1 MKPSLKTPP
10 APPAAPAGPGFVSAD
25 SWEQRFRAIFNSMF
39 QFICLLEPDGS
50 VIEINET
57 ALDFAGVTPADVIGQ
72 PFWRTAWWQTHMGS
86 RQQLRRGIQR
96 AASGEFVR
104 YETELRGLNGRLLA
118 IDFSLKPVRDSA
130 GVITMLIAEGR
141 DISGRRDAE
150 IALRESETLF
160 RHTFDNAPIGI
171 ALVSPEGRW
180 LAVNRALPR
189 LVGYSER
196 ELLDMTFQDI
206 THPDDIDSDL
216 ALLEQVLA
224 GKRDGYTLDKRY
236 IHKQGH
242 VVDIQL
248 DVSLKRDP
256 QGRPQF
262 FISQIQDIS
271 ERKRYEDS
279 LTHEAHHD
287 ALTGLPNRRYF
298 EDVLDERLYSGGL
311 GRRRQTLLY
320 LDLDRFKLI
329 NDTCSHQ
336 AGDRVLRELSRLLSE
351 RLRNG
356 DVLARLG
363 GDEFAVIADCAGAE
377 EALRLAN
384 SLIQVVGA
392 YRLVWEDRQFQ
403 LGLSIG
409 IAVADDMTRSSAE
422 LLKRADTAC
431 YIAKQR
437 GCNRAQVYQQSD
449 EEVQQAHNDMDWASR
464 LEQALDEDRMQLHA
478 QKIVALDGRRNP
490 GLEVLIRLREPDGRL
505 IYPGAFIPPA
515 IRFGLAGKLD
525 RWIVQKTLS
534 FLQQRDR
541 RGGDGGM
548 GGYAYLTLNLSG
560 SSIADPDFKPLL
572 LDTLRETRADPARIG
587 FEITEATAFGRQAAA
602 KELLDAL
609 RERGHRILLDDF
621 GSGFTSFE
629 CLKSLQVDGIKV
641 DQSYTRDL
649 VNDPVNQTIVQSICK
664 IGQCLNLEVIA
675 EGVEDQQTLDA
686 LTSLGVRNAQG
697 HLFHVAS
704 PLRDLLDE
712 TPTLF

>member
-1 MKPSLKTPP
+1 MTP
-10 APPAAPAGPGFVSAD
+10 AEAGAGNG
-25 SWEQRFRAIFNSMF
+25 WEQRFRAIFNSMF
-39 QFICLLEPDGS
+39 QFIGLLEPDGRL
-50 VIEINET
+50 IEINET
-57 ALDFAGVTPADVIGQ
+57 ALDFAGVTASEVAGQ
-72 PFWRTAWWQTHMGS
+72 PFWKTAWWQTHMDA
-86 RQQLRRGIQR
+86 RQQLRKAIQR
-96 AASGEFVR
+96 AAAGEFVR
-104 YETELRGLNGRLLA
+104 YETELKGLNGRLLA
-118 IDFSLKPVRDSA
+118 IDFSIKAVRDA
-130 GVITMLIAEGR
+130 TGQVTMLIAEGR

-171 ALVSPEGRW
+171 ALVAPDGRW
-180 LAVNRALPR
+180 LVVNRALPR
-189 LVGYSER
+189 IVGYSER
-196 ELLDMTFQDI
+196 ELLAMSFQDI
-206 THPDDIDSDL
+206 THPEDLDSDM
-216 ALLEQVLA
+216 ALLEQTLA
-224 GKRDGYTLDKRY
+224 GKRDGYTMDKRY
-236 IHKQGH
+236 IHKNGH

-298 EDVLDERLYSGGL
+298 EDVLDERLYSSGM

-336 AGDRVLRELSRLLSE
+336 AGDRVLRELSRLLND
-351 RLRNG
+351 RLRHG

-363 GDEFAVIADCAGAE
+363 GDEFAVIADCAGPE

-384 SLIQVVGA
+384 SLIQVVGT

-409 IAVADDMTRSSAE
+409 IALADDLTRSSVE

-437 GCNRAQVYQQSD
+437 GRNRAQVYQQTD
-449 EEVQQAHNDMDWASR
+449 EEVRQAHNDMDWASK

-490 GLEVLIRLREPDGRL
+490 GLEVLIRLREAGGGL
-505 IYPGAFIPPA
+505 IYPGAFIPAA

-534 FLQQRDR
+534 YLQQRDR
-541 RGGDGGM
+541 GGDVGGM
-548 GGYAYLTLNLSG
+548 GGYSYLTLNLSG
-560 SSIADPDFKPLL
+560 SSIADPDFRPLL
-572 LDTLRETRADPARIG
+572 LDTLKETEANPARIC
-587 FEITEATAFGRQAAA
+587 FEITEATAFGRQPAA
-602 KELLDAL
+602 KELLEDL

-649 VNDPVNQTIVQSICK
+649 VHDLVNQTIVQSICK

-675 EGVEDQQTLDA
+675 EGVEDQATLQA
-686 LTSLGVRNAQG
+686 LTQLGVRNAQG

-704 PLRDLLDE
+704 PLQQLLDQ
-712 TPTLF
+712 PVTLF

>member
-1 MKPSLKTPP
+1 MKPSPKTPTATP
-10 APPAAPAGPGFVSAD
+10 QAPSPREGTGSPSP
-25 SWEQRFRAIFNSMF
+25 WEQRFRAIFNSMF

-50 VIEINET
+50 VVEINET
-57 ALDFAGVTPADVIGQ
+57 ALDFAGVTPAEVNGR
-72 PFWRTAWWQTHMGS
+72 PFWRTAWWQTHMGA
-86 RQQLRRGIQR
+86 RQQLRRAIQR
-96 AASGEFVR
+96 AAAGEFVR

-118 IDFSLKPVRDSA
+118 IDFSIKPVRDPA
-130 GVITMLIAEGR
+130 GRISLLIAEGR

-171 ALVSPEGRW
+171 ALVSPDGRW

-189 LVGYSER
+189 IVGYSER

-206 THPDDIDSDL
+206 THPDDLDSDM

-351 RLRNG
+351 RLRSG
-356 DVLARLG
+356 DLLARLG
-363 GDEFAVIADCAGAE
+363 GDEFAVIADCAGVE
-377 EALRLAN
+377 EAMRLAT

-409 IAVADDMTRSSAE
+409 IAVADDTTRSSAE

-437 GCNRAQVYQQSD
+437 GRNRAQVYQQSD
-449 EEVQQAHNDMDWASR
+449 EEVRQAHNDMDWASR

-478 QKIVALDGRRNP
+478 QKIVALDGRRSP
-490 GLEVLIRLREPDGRL
+490 GLEVLIRLREPCGQL
-505 IYPGAFIPPA
+505 IYPGAFIPAA

-525 RWIVQKTLS
+525 RWIVQRTLS
-534 FLQQRDR
+534 FLQQRGR
-541 RGGDGGM
+541 TTAEGM
-548 GGYAYLTLNLSG
+548 GGYSYLTLNLSG

-572 LDTLRETRADPARIG
+572 LDTLRETRADPSRIG

-602 KELLDAL
+602 KELLEAL

-649 VNDPVNQTIVQSICK
+649 VHDPVNQTIVQSICK

-675 EGVEDQQTLDA
+675 EGVEDQPTLEA

-704 PLRDLLDE
+704 PLRELLDE

>member
-1 MKPSLKTPP
+1 MKPPFKKP
-10 APPAAPAGPGFVSAD
+10 AALPEVAAPAPVAGAAIG
-25 SWEQRFRAIFNSMF
+25 WEQRFRAIFNSMF
-39 QFICLLEPDGS
+39 QFIGLLEPDGRL
-50 VIEINET
+50 IEINET
-57 ALDFAGVTPADVIGQ
+57 ALDFAGLTAGEVNGQ
-72 PFWRTAWWQTHMGS
+72 LFWQTGWWQTHMGA
-86 RQQLRRGIQR
+86 RQQLRKAIQR
-96 AASGEFVR
+96 AAAGEFVR
-104 YETELRGLNGRLLA
+104 YETEVKGLNGRLLA
-118 IDFSLKPVRDSA
+118 IDFSIKAIRDA
-130 GVITMLIAEGR
+130 GGQVTMLIAEGR

-189 LVGYSER
+189 IVGYSER

-206 THPDDIDSDL
+206 THPEDLDSDV

-224 GKRDGYTLDKRY
+224 GKREGYTLDKRY

-298 EDVLDERLYSGGL
+298 EDVLDERLYSGGAS
-311 GRRRQTLLY
+311 RRRQVLLY

-329 NDTCSHQ
+329 NDTCGHQ
-336 AGDRVLRELSRLLSE
+336 AGDRVLREVSRLLGE
-351 RLRNG
+351 RLRSG
-356 DVLARLG
+356 DLLARLG
-363 GDEFAVIADCAGAE
+363 GDEFAVIAECGGAE

-392 YRLVWEDRQFQ
+392 YRLVWDERQFQ

-409 IAVADDMTRSSAE
+409 IALADDLVRNSVE

-437 GCNRAQVYQQSD
+437 GRNRAQVYQQSD
-449 EEVQQAHNDMDWASR
+449 EEVRLAHNDMDWASK
-464 LEQALDEDRMQLHA
+464 LEQALDENRMQLHA

-490 GLEVLIRLREPDGRL
+490 GLEVLIRLREASGKL
-505 IYPGAFIPPA
+505 IYPGAFIPAA

-525 RWIVQKTLS
+525 RWIVQRTLS
-534 FLQQRDR
+534 FLQERDKAT
-541 RGGDGGM
+541 GNSM
-548 GGYAYLTLNLSG
+548 GGYSYLTLNLSG
-560 SSIADPDFKPLL
+560 SSIADPDFKPIL
-572 LDTLRETRADPARIG
+572 LDTLRETRADPKHVG

-602 KELLDAL
+602 KDLLDAL

-675 EGVEDQQTLDA
+675 EGVENQETLDA

-704 PLRDLLDE
+704 PLQELLDE
-712 TPTLF
+712 KQVLF

>member
-1 MKPSLKTPP
+1 MKPSLKNPP
-10 APPAAPAGPGFVSAD
+10 ALPAASAPPGTGSAG

-39 QFICLLEPDGS
+39 QFICLLEPDGR

-57 ALDFAGVTPADVIGQ
+57 ALDFAGVTPADVMGQ

-86 RQQLRRGIQR
+86 RQQLRRAIQR
-96 AASGEFVR
+96 AAAGEFVR
-104 YETELRGLNGRLLA
+104 YETELKGLNDRLLA
-118 IDFSLKPVRDSA
+118 IDFSIKPVRDPA

-206 THPDDIDSDL
+206 THPEDVDSDL
-216 ALLEQVLA
+216 AMLEQVLA
-224 GKRDGYTLDKRY
+224 GKREGYTLDKRY
-236 IHKQGH
+236 IHKNGH

-351 RLRNG
+351 RLRSG

-449 EEVQQAHNDMDWASR
+449 EEVQQAHSDMDWASR

-478 QKIVALDGRRNP
+478 QKIVALDGRRSP

-649 VNDPVNQTIVQSICK
+649 VHDPVNQTIVQSICK

-675 EGVEDQQTLDA
+675 EGVEDQQTLEA

-704 PLRDLLDE
+704 PLKDLLDE